1 MNLRSSVITFGA
13 AVTLVLAAAS
23 AGAQSPTQSPV
34 EAPAQQ
40 SAPPAAAAAPPTAN
54 PRPPPVGELKPLGK
68 DRFQIGRIVIDKK
81 AGRFT
86 VPGRVLVLGQPLEYL
101 ATAPKGMKDYET
113 LLEADASGSEFNL
126 ACILLGL
133 ERDPRQGPFYQF
145 SEAPVIGPKVLVSI
159 AWQDGGKRREIS
171 AAEALLDP
179 AGDVRPESVEWVYTG
194 SLSMPPDGQFAA
206 DITGT
211 LIGFVH
217 DANSVIE
224 SVAGLGIGAYGSV
237 SGNAA
242 LLPPVGTPIELVVQL
257 PRDKAKPADP

>member
-1 MNLRSSVITFGA
+1 VSLRN
-13 AVTLVLAAAS
+13 AVFTLTATGSLVLAAAG
-23 AGAQSPTQSPV
+23 AMAQSPADS
-34 EAPAQQ
+34 PAQP
-40 SAPPAAAAAPPTAN
+40 SAAPAAAAAPPAAT
-54 PRPPPVGELKPLGK
+54 PRPPPVGEMKPLGK
-68 DRFQIGRIVIDKK
+68 DRYQIGRIVVDKK

-86 VPGRVLVLGQPLEYL
+86 VPGRVHVMGQPLEYL
-101 ATAPKGMKDYET
+101 VTAPGGMKEYET
-113 LLEADASGSEFNL
+113 LLEADATGSEFNL

-145 SEAPVIGPKVLVSI
+145 SVAPLVGPKVLVSI
-159 AWQDGGKRREIS
+159 AWQDGGKRREVS

-179 AGDVRPESVEWVYTG
+179 KGDLRPESVEWVYTG

-224 SVAGLGIGAYGSV
+224 SVLGLGIGAYGSV

-242 LLPPVGTPIELVVQL
+242 LLPPAGTPIEVIVRL
-257 PRDKAKPADP
+257 PRDKAKPATP

>member
-1 MNLRSSVITFGA
+1 VSLRVSVVATVVCGL
-13 AVTLVLAAAS
+13 LVLAADAF
-23 AGAQSPTQSPV
+23 AQSTAESP
-34 EAPAQQ
+34 ARS
-40 SAPPAAAAAPPTAN
+40 SAPTAAAPPQPFATG
-54 PRPPPVGELKPLGK
+54 RPPPVGELKPLGK
-68 DRFQIGRIVIDKK
+68 DRYQIGRIVVDKK

-86 VPGRVLVLGQPLEYL
+86 LPGRVHVMGQPLEYL
-101 ATAPKGMKDYET
+101 VTAPGGMKEYET
-113 LLEADASGSEFNL
+113 LLEVDATGSEFNL

-145 SEAPVIGPKVLVSI
+145 SEAPLVGPKVLVSI
-159 AWQDGGKRREIS
+159 AWQDGNKRREIS

-179 AGDVRPESVEWVYTG
+179 KGDVRPESVEWVYTG

-217 DANSVIE
+217 DANSIIE

-242 LLPPVGTPIELVVQL
+242 LLPPVGAPIELIVQL
-257 PRDKAKPADP
+257 RLDKAKPASP

>member
-1 MNLRSSVITFGA
+1 MKIATSLRAIALCGA
-13 AVTLVLAAAS
+13 LVLASGAS
-23 AGAQSPTQSPV
+23 AQSTAGSPAQS
-34 EAPAQQ
+34 
-40 SAPPAAAAAPPTAN
+40 SAPAAAAPPPPFATGRA
-54 PRPPPVGELKPLGK
+54 PPVGELKPLGK
-68 DRFQIGRIVIDKK
+68 DRYQVGRIVVDKK
-81 AGRFT
+81 AARFT
-86 VPGRVLVLGQPLEYL
+86 VPGRVLVLDRPLEYL
-101 ATAPKGMKDYET
+101 ATTPKGMKDYET
-113 LLEADASGSEFNL
+113 LLEADATGSEFNL

-145 SEAPVIGPKVLVSI
+145 SEAPLVGPKVLVSI
-159 AWQDGGKRREIS
+159 AWQDGNKRREIS

-179 AGDVRPESVEWVYTG
+179 KGDVRPESVEWVYTG

-217 DANSVIE
+217 DANSIIE

-242 LLPPVGTPIELVVQL
+242 LLPPVGAPIELIVQL
-257 PRDKAKPADP
+257 PRDKAKPASP

>member
-1 MNLRSSVITFGA
+1 VSLRLPRAATFACGVLLCAAGA
-13 AVTLVLAAAS
+13 AAQST
-23 AGAQSPTQSPV
+23 AGTSAQSP
-34 EAPAQQ
+34 
-40 SAPPAAAAAPPTAN
+40 PPTAAAPAKPFATG
-54 PRPPPVGELKPLGK
+54 RPPPVGELKSLGN
-68 DRFQIGRIVIDKK
+68 DRYQIGRIVVDKK
-81 AGRFT
+81 AGSFA

-113 LLEADASGSEFNL
+113 LLEVDATGSEFNL

-133 ERDPRQGPFYQF
+133 ERDPRQGSFYQF
-145 SEAPVIGPKVLVSI
+145 SEAPIVGPKLRVSV
-159 AWQDGGKRREIS
+159 AWQDGAKRREIS

-179 AGDVRPESVEWVYTG
+179 NGNVRPESVEWVYTG

-206 DITGT
+206 DVTGT

-217 DANSVIE
+217 DANSIIE
-224 SVAGLGIGAYGSV
+224 SVLGLGIGAYGSV

-257 PRDKAKPADP
+257 PRDEAKPKNP

>member
-1 MNLRSSVITFGA
+1 MNLRNAVITFTA
-13 AVTLVLAAAS
+13 AVTLALAAAS
-23 AGAQSPTQSPV
+23 AVAQSPGQSPSQ
-34 EAPAQQ
+34 PAESPTQP
-40 SAPPAAAAAPPTAN
+40 SAPPSAT

-68 DRFQIGRIVIDKK
+68 DRYQIGRIVVDKK

-113 LLEADASGSEFNL
+113 LLEADATGSEFNL

-133 ERDPRQGPFYQF
+133 ERDSSQGPFYQF
-145 SEAPVIGPKVLVSI
+145 SEAPVVGPRVLVSI

-179 AGDVRPESVEWVYTG
+179 KGDVRPESVEWVYTG
-194 SLSMPPDGQFAA
+194 SLSMPPEGQFAA

-217 DANSVIE
+217 DANSIIE
-224 SVAGLGIGAYGSV
+224 SVLGLGIGAYGSV

-242 LLPPVGTPIELVVQL
+242 VLPPVGTSIELIVQL
-257 PRDKAKPADP
+257 PRDKAKPVGP